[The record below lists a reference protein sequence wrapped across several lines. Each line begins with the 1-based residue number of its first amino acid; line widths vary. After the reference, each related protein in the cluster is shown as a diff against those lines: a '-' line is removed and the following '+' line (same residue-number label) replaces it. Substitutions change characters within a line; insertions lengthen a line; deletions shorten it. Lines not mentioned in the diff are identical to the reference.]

1 MTPQILIAWVGI
13 IGVVAA
19 IGYIF
24 RTVSPFNLQEAIEAD
39 TTGVAESL
47 KTFSY
52 RDITVAME
60 AKIRFH
66 LEIAKGSPTE
76 ERRLPHET
84 RAAGVF
90 SGWVA
95 LTAHHRQELDYQRLK
110 ALLPASQELI

>member
-1 MTPQILIAWVGI
+1 MTPQILVAWLGI
-13 IGVVAA
+13 LWVVAA

-24 RTVSPFNLQEAIEAD
+24 
-39 TTGVAESL
+39 
-47 KTFSY
+47 

-60 AKIRFH
+60 AKIQFH
-66 LEIAKGSPTE
+66 LELAKGSPTE